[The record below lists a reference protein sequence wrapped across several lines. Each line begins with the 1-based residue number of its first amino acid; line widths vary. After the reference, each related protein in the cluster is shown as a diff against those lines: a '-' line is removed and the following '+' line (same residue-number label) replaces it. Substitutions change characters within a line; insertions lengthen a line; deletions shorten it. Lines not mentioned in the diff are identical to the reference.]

1 MASFSGSGRGGWAPR
16 RGRGRGGRAPHF
28 AKNREQAK
36 PDLQTHPLGDPVK
49 VFRSSDL
56 SLKPIDSAEISNCQH
71 VASYNWLNDEVPTIV
86 VPGKPPRWTPL
97 QAPQRLKEDD
107 GQYFRDPNA
116 AKYPDFPMAP
126 VVHAITETDPEFDAT
141 NTDVFACG
149 STLGNLLR
157 FARGVDKAFRFNIEV
172 IGETV
177 FFVRKENDPKEVIK
191 DIRGFGHTFPEAY
204 TTWEHSVKGS
214 ETHQR
219 IIRYEFGGLECL
231 VRFESDGYIDDSLA
245 VRDVA
250 PAQTAGDQ
258 DELLQAFQQAAIG
271 RSPSNAM
278 GKPEELKIEHRGS
291 TVPHHSIFDLK
302 TRSGKYKKPIDMT
315 DIYPALWMKQISK
328 FIVAYHDGHGLFE
341 DIQVQDV
348 KKDVRAWVRENR
360 DGIRRFA
367 TLLNEIVDIAK
378 SSTNKLLEV
387 YCPGADRLEV
397 RNQYG
402 DGVHA
407 LPADL
412 VDRWEKTQVTVSSTQ
427 DDASDEDEYNDGGVD
442 LNARLAITWL
452 WVNEKNK
459 KQIGKDAAV
468 IYRDELVSR
477 LQHIQD
483 LNSALHGLL
492 QKTCTTP
499 TNVSNSEL
507 EQFQQKVKDRDYF
520 YETIAMLS
528 THVQS
533 IRMELQHLGA
543 QVGAALLLT
552 DLNPEYFPQWD
563 IEKRTAHPL
572 TTAINNSSRDT
583 VHLPGF
589 NDV

>member
-28 AKNREQAK
+28 AKNREQPK
-36 PDLQTHPLGDPVK
+36 PDLHAHPLGDLVK

-97 QAPQRLKEDD
+97 QAPHRLKEDD

-157 FARGVDKAFRFNIEV
+157 FARGIDKAFRFNIEV

-278 GKPEELKIEHRGS
+278 GKPEELKIEHGGS

-315 DIYPALWMKQISK
+315 DIYPALWMKQISN

-387 YCPGADRLEV
+387 YCPGADRLEI
-397 RNQYG
+397 RTQYG

-412 VDRWEKTQVTVSSTQ
+412 VERWEKTETNVSSTH

-442 LNARLAITWL
+442 LNARYGFGSGYDDSGSEPDYTACSA
-452 WVNEKNK
+452 EDCGYC
-459 KQIGKDAAV
+459 GK
-468 IYRDELVSR
+468 
-477 LQHIQD
+477 
-483 LNSALHGLL
+483 
-492 QKTCTTP
+492 CT
-499 TNVSNSEL
+499 
-507 EQFQQKVKDRDYF
+507 Y
-520 YETIAMLS
+520 
-528 THVQS
+528 
-533 IRMELQHLGA
+533 
-543 QVGAALLLT
+543 
-552 DLNPEYFPQWD
+552 
-563 IEKRTAHPL
+563 
-572 TTAINNSSRDT
+572 
-583 VHLPGF
+583 
-589 NDV
+589 